1 MTKKTVSLLP
11 KLERLS
17 QGLGQ
22 RIKAARLRRK
32 ISATLFAER
41 LGVSR
46 NTLMRL
52 EQGDAAV
59 SLGAYIKA
67 LSILGLAQDINTIAG
82 NDTLGRALQD
92 QRDARPAFKCS
103 TQDSKQPNRD
113 VHDVQDHVGTNM
125 SDTIHNKNSTLI
137 AEILSTPIT
146 R

>member
-1 MTKKTVSLLP
+1 M
-11 KLERLS
+11 
-17 QGLGQ
+17 GQ

-46 NTLMRL
+46 NTLIRL

-103 TQDSKQPNRD
+103 AQDSKQPNQD
-113 VHDVQDHVGTNM
+113 VHDVEAHVGINM
-125 SDTIHNKNSTLI
+125 SDAIRNKNSTLI
-137 AEILSTPIT
+137 AEILSTPIK